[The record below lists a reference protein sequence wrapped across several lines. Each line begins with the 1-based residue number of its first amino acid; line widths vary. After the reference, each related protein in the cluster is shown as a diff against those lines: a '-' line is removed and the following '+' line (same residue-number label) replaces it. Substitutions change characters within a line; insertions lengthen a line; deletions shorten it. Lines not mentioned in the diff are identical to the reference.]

1 MKTAIIKH
9 SIKVRGRTTSVRL
22 EDPFWNAMKAIADLK
37 GITVAELVTEIDANR
52 KHANLSSAIRLFVL
66 DHYRS
71 LASARKQ
78 PLQKANAV
86 TAGSPSR

>member
-9 SIKVRGRTTSVRL
+9 SIKVRGRTTIVRL
-22 EDPFWNAMKAIADLK
+22 EDPFWNAMKAIADFK
-37 GITVAELVTEIDANR
+37 GMTLAELVTMIDTNR

-71 LASARKQ
+71 ISRASPRRL
-78 PLQKANAV
+78 P
-86 TAGSPSR
+86 